1 MKMLVERKFAVVG
14 VVGGGQGFGTC
25 KNVIET
31 FDTEDEANAYKANL
45 KRVQE
50 DGYKKGFGFF
60 IGWYEVEPRDTILKV
75 IG

>member
-14 VVGGGQGFGTC
+14 VAGGGQGFGTC

-31 FDTEDEANAYKANL
+31 FDTEDEANAYKAHL

-50 DGYKKGFGFF
+50 NGYKKGFGFF
-60 IGWYEVEPRDTILKV
+60 IGWYEVESRDIILKI